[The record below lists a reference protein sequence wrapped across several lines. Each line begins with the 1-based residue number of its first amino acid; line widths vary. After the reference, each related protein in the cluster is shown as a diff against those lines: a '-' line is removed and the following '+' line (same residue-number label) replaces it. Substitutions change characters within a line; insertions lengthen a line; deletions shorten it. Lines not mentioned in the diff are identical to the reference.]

1 MTRSLESWLRDFTV
15 HASRTEATDRLIELV
30 VGGITD
36 SVPMMS
42 DDPVL
47 REEVV
52 SSIRGHW
59 LYFVDTLDAVGN
71 QQFTLPRQATTLP
84 RTIAHRG
91 MDVTVLLKLYRA
103 AYKGV
108 FSYLTEVS
116 NSLGAD
122 DPDPHEVLTFLWP
135 RGERWLDTSIDH
147 LIEVFY
153 SERAAITEGARRRQR
168 LLIDTVLAGTAVDA
182 ASISNELRYPLTQC
196 HTAGI
201 AWMTDADADDTS
213 ALAATAADLAVHLG
227 APPPLVTSVGARD
240 LWFWIATPAE
250 PTDTGLA
257 GVADSL
263 QSNGIRAA
271 LGAPATGT
279 AGFRTGH
286 QQARAVQQLVLH
298 APLAPG
304 LVKYSDVELLCVT
317 VGNDD
322 LMRAMVDRELGALTG
337 DDKNLGPIRDTVLTF
352 LANRNVE
359 ETAAALFV
367 HKNTVRYRLGKAEE
381 LLGHPLA
388 LRATEVDLALRY
400 VALFGADSVR

>member
-1 MTRSLESWLRDFTV
+1 MARSLEHWLREFTV
-15 HASRTEATDRLIELV
+15 RASRTEATDHLIEV
-30 VGGITD
+30 VLAGITD
-36 SVPMMS
+36 SVPLTS

-59 LYFVDTLDAVGN
+59 LYFLDTIDAVDN
-71 QQFTLPRQATTLP
+71 QRFALPRQATTLP

-91 MDVTVLLKLYRA
+91 LDVTVLLKLYRA

-108 FSYLTEVS
+108 FAYLTEVS
-116 NSLGAD
+116 NTLGPD

-135 RGERWLDTSIDH
+135 RGVRWLDTSIDH

-153 SERAAITEGARRRQR
+153 SERAAITEGTRRRQR
-168 LLIDTVLAGTAVDA
+168 LRIDAVLAGGTIDA
-182 ASISNELRYPLTQC
+182 ATVSNELRYPLTQC

-201 AWMTDADADDTS
+201 AWMTDADADDATP
-213 ALAATAADLAVHLG
+213 LVAAAADLADQLG
-227 APPPLVTSVGARD
+227 APPPLVTSVGVRD
-240 LWFWIATPAE
+240 LWFWIATPAA
-250 PTDTGLA
+250 PTGTPLA
-257 GVADSL
+257 GAADSL

-271 LGAPATGT
+271 LGTPAMGP
-279 AGFRTGH
+279 AGFRAGH

-298 APLAPG
+298 AELAPG
-304 LVKYSDVELLCVT
+304 LVHYADVELLCLT

-322 LMRAMVDRELGALTG
+322 LMRAMVDRELGGLSG
-337 DDKNLGPIRDTVLTF
+337 DDKNLVPIRETVLAF
-352 LANRNVE
+352 LTNRNIE

-388 LRATEVDLALRY
+388 VRATEVDLALRHI
-400 VALFGADSVR
+400 ALFGAGSAR